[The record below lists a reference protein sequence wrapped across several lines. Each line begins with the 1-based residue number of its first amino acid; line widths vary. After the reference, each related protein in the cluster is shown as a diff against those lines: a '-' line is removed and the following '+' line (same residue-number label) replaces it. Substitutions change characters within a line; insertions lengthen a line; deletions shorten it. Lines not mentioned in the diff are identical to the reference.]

1 MELNYAER
9 ELRVLDFDI
18 EAQPGAWFGGDFVTK
33 RVLAI
38 ACAWVVDGEATEV
51 ECRTRYGGKGTTLK
65 MLKWFLTKYNE
76 ADVVTGHFIR
86 GYDLPGL
93 QGALIRYQL
102 PLLGQ
107 KMTQDTKLDMVKATG
122 ISKSQENLGALY
134 ELEHPK
140 VIMNVPLWEEA
151 GDLTREGL
159 ERVKERCAGDVLQHV
174 ELREKML
181 ACGSLGDGKVW
192 TPKGNGSTS
201 KYAP

>member
-38 ACAWVVDGEATEV
+38 AACWVVDGKATEV
-51 ECRTRYGGKGTTLK
+51 ECRTRYGGKGTTIK
-65 MLKWFLTKYNE
+65 MLKWFKELYDE
-76 ADVVTGHFIR
+76 ADIVTGHFIR

-93 QGALIRYQL
+93 QGAMIRYQL

-107 KMTQDTKLDMVKATG
+107 KMTQDTKLDMVKASG

-140 VIMNVPLWEEA
+140 VPMTTVDWEHA
-151 GDLTREGL
+151 GDLSKAGL
-159 ERVKERCAGDVLQHV
+159 ELVRGRAIGDVIQHV
-174 ELREKML
+174 ELREKMIE
-181 ACGSLGDGKVW
+181 CGSLGDPRIWRPSATSIG
-192 TPKGNGSTS
+192 S
-201 KYAP
+201 KYTP